1 MKPFKKGRGTLSMT
15 AITALI
21 LTLLVTVCFAGCE
34 MASLIPIVRDPSN
47 GGDAIKTEPPVT
59 TDPVTTAPITTLP
72 EPEIIRYFHPITGL
86 ETTEALSV
94 LRPVAFSVSNTAYA
108 LPQFGIGDSDI
119 LFEFPIENGATRLV
133 MMTSDYAKLEKIGP
147 IRSTRSYIA
156 DILASFDAMQV
167 FAGTSDTSAS
177 VIFEK
182 YDTLDYLTQNLQSLC
197 YRDTSRI
204 MPHNLMTTG
213 SLVSSE
219 VKRLGYRTE
228 IADAFALPYIFPEL
242 DKTALPGT
250 TPCSELRL
258 TYSASHNASFTYN
271 PETGKY
277 ARYQL
282 GEAHLDGNNGEQ
294 IAFSN
299 VLILFS
305 DSATYETA
313 NGTEF
318 ALTLSGGTG
327 ILVTGGTE
335 SEITWTFTDGALAM
349 YDAEG
354 NPLTVNRGS
363 SYVGFVK
370 VSDKSAVQIIR

>member
-1 MKPFKKGRGTLSMT
+1 MKPFKKGRGTLSTT
-15 AITALI
+15 AIVALI

-34 MASLIPIVRDPSN
+34 MASLIPIVRDPSS
-47 GGDAIKTEPPVT
+47 GDGAVNTEPPVT
-59 TDPVTTAPITTLP
+59 TDPITTAPTTTQP
-72 EPEIIRYFHPITGL
+72 EPEIIRIFHPITGL
-86 ETTEALSV
+86 ETTEELSV
-94 LRPVAFSVSNTAYA
+94 LRPVAFSISNTAYA

-119 LFEFPIENGATRLV
+119 LFEFPIENGSTRLV

-167 FAGTSDTSAS
+167 FAGTSDTAAS

-182 YDTLDYLTQNLQSLC
+182 YDTLDYLKQNLQSLC

-219 VKRLGYRTE
+219 IKRLGYRTE
-228 IADAFALPYIFPEL
+228 ISDAFALPYVFPEYE
-242 DKTALPGT
+242 KNALPGT

-258 TYSASHNASFTYN
+258 TYSASHNASFTYD
-271 PETGKY
+271 PESGKY
-277 ARYQL
+277 VRFQL
-282 GEAHLDGNNGEQ
+282 GEAHLDGNSGEQ
-294 IAFSN
+294 VSFSN
-299 VLILFS
+299 VMILYS

-313 NGTEF
+313 SGTEF

-327 ILVTGGTE
+327 MLVTGGTE
-335 SEITWTFTDGALAM
+335 REITWTFSGGSLAL

-363 SYVGFVK
+363 SYIGFVK
-370 VSDKSAVQIIR
+370 VSDKNAVQIIR